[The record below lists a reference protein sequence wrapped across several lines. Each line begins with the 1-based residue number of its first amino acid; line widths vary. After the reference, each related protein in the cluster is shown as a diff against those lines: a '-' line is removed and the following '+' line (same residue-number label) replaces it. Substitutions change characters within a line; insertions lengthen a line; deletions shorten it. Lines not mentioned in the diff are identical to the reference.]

1 MTSRAYDRFHGID
14 PLDRPVLGAK
24 GMDGEVILCVHERGG
39 AGPAGAAG
47 VAAERLDGVFVAV
60 LGVNA
65 LAAAEIERLAAG
77 ANPLPRQADE
87 MHLDAA
93 LFGIVAGAMAESG
106 GVELAAQLV
115 VDSRGEGEGVSRRN
129 ARFLVFGGGGG
140 VPGLCPI

>member
-39 AGPAGAAG
+39 GGPAGAAG

-106 GVELAAQLV
+106 GVELAPQLPI
-115 VDSRGEGEGVSRRN
+115 DAREQGEGARRPN
-129 ARFLVFGGGGG
+129 PGLPVVGGRDD
-140 VPGLCPI
+140 VPGLC